1 MDWENFWPT
10 VVSWIMNTGLKLVI
24 SAVILIV
31 GFKIIDFLF
40 KKIEGKNAKSGKVD
54 KTLARTLIY
63 VAKVACK
70 CLIVVAL
77 VGYLGIDTS
86 GIAAVIASLGVCVGL
101 AVNGALGNIAGGVLI
116 LITRPFKVDD
126 FIEIDGYQGTV
137 EDIRLC
143 HTRICTLDNKVV
155 YVPNGTASN
164 ANVVN
169 FSEKEF
175 RRVDLE
181 FEISE
186 EESFEDAKQILRE
199 NRELLDKI
207 AAYLLKKET
216 ITGQEMMAIIEGRDP
231 ETVDNYG
238 ATKEDGQKLFRP
250 STPDVIEAPAKH
262 INIVSEP
269 IPMPSFDAEPEEPDE
284 SPMEETP
291 AEIVPVNES
300 PEEEATAEDAPV
312 DEPPAEEGPS
322 TEEE

>member
-1 MDWENFWPT
+1 MDWENFWT
-10 VVSWIMNTGLKLVI
+10 NVVNTGLKLVI

-54 KTLARTLIY
+54 KTLAHTLIY

-175 RRVDLE
+175 RRIDLE

-186 EESFEDAKQILRE
+186 EESFEDAKQILMDIVKRHPLVIHNDPALE
-199 NRELLDKI
+199 NVIR
-207 AAYLLKKET
+207 
-216 ITGQEMMAIIEGRDP
+216 
-231 ETVDNYG
+231 VCG
-238 ATKEDGQKLFRP
+238 ATDNGV
-250 STPDVIEAPAKH
+250 VICCRAWVRNADYWG
-262 INIVSEP
+262 VF
-269 IPMPSFDAEPEEPDE
+269 FDLR
-284 SPMEETP
+284 
-291 AEIVPVNES
+291 
-300 PEEEATAEDAPV
+300 EEAKKMF
-312 DEPPAEEGPS
+312 DEAQIEFPYEQMDVRVIDKRDREAR
-322 TEEE
+322 